1 MSTLKEQL
9 RIDMTAH
16 MKSGDKSELMT
27 LRNVLGEI
35 NTREKGGKTPMEMD
49 DQQVTALLQKEA
61 SRRHETAKTY
71 ADAGQPERAEQETT
85 EATFIESYLPAPLTQ
100 DDVVVIVD
108 QAIADQTVDGVKPG
122 MRQMG
127 QVMKTVT
134 AEVAGRFD
142 GKATS
147 ALVKERLA

>member
-9 RIDMTAH
+9 RLDMTAH

-35 NTREKGGKTPMEMD
+35 NTREKSGKTPMEMD

-61 SRRHETAKTY
+61 SRRHETAQTY
-71 ADAGQPERAEQETT
+71 TNAGQPERAEKEIA
-85 EATFIESYLPAPLTQ
+85 EATFIESYLPAPLTR
-100 DDVVVIVD
+100 DDVVAIVD

-134 AEVAGRFD
+134 TEVAGRFD
-142 GKATS
+142 GKTTS

>member
-9 RIDMTAH
+9 RLDMTAH
-16 MKSGDKSELMT
+16 MKAGDKSELMT

-35 NTREKGGKTPMEMD
+35 STREKGGKTPMEMD
-49 DQQVTALLQKEA
+49 DHQVTALLQKEA
-61 SRRHETAKTY
+61 SRRRETAQTY
-71 ADAGQPERAEQETT
+71 AEAGQSERAEQEIA
-85 EATFIESYLPAPLTQ
+85 EAAFIESYLPAPLTR
-100 DDVVVIVD
+100 DDVVAIVD
-108 QAIADQTVDGVKPG
+108 RAIADQTIDGVKPG

-142 GKATS
+142 GKTTS